1 MTENYP
7 SKPLRIWSWQSCDR
21 NYDFRHRYFSFISAY
36 FSLKFGIQ
44 YRNYPNFIPSK
55 YCLGSTLLNF
65 SDRTRT
71 GVFSLIWPLA
81 LGRSK
86 IRLCLWSWQSFDRN
100 YDFRHRYFSFI
111 SVFCCLKFGI
121 QYRNCPNF
129 ISSKYWL
136 GSTLLNFSDRTRT
149 GVFSLIWPLHSTRK
163 EQIRYWDKEGPEVVL
178 HKKYLHRRQ
187 FRLDNSWKIKVSK
200 LVEHCKFD
208 KFLRH
213 NATFYTFSW
222 FYLLF
227 CPKWHLSGLT
237 WVFSTINHLCYF
249 LSTRE
254 LKTMYIFQIFL
265 DILVGG
271 SWYALYGS

>member
-1 MTENYP
+1 M
-7 SKPLRIWSWQSCDR
+7 
-21 NYDFRHRYFSFISAY
+21 F

-44 YRNYPNFIPSK
+44 YRNCPNFISYK

-129 ISSKYWL
+129 ISYKYWL

-149 GVFSLIWPLHSTRK
+149 GVFSLIWPLALGRSKSDIGIKRDQRLYFTKNTFIEDCLDLTIPGKLKCQNLLSTAN
-163 EQIRYWDKEGPEVVL
+163 L
-178 HKKYLHRRQ
+178 T
-187 FRLDNSWKIKVSK
+187 NSY
-200 LVEHCKFD
+200 D
-208 KFLRH
+208 
-213 NATFYTFSW
+213 TM
-222 FYLLF
+222 LLF
-227 CPKWHLSGLT
+227 THFPDFILSQVTLKWLDLSLFHYISL
-237 WVFSTINHLCYF
+237 VLFSLHQRTENYVHISN
-249 LSTRE
+249 
-254 LKTMYIFQIFL
+254 I
-265 DILVGG
+265 
-271 SWYALYGS
+271 SWYIGWW